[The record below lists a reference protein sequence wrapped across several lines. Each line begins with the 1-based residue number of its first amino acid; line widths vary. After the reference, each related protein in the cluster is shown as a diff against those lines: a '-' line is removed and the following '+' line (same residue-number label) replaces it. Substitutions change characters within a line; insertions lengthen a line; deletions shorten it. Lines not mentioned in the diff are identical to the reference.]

1 MKISSKREKK
11 KFREICFLRY
21 VDISVTSSVVLSYN
35 SFLKCYENENYLTIL
50 KKVGNRVARKK
61 LRNLE
66 LSKQKYHTVIL
77 CNKKLVNKKMFSSNE
92 TINFKAIFLD
102 TYETFKLKK

>member
-1 MKISSKREKK
+1 MLRKRKLFDDSQK
-11 KFREICFLRY
+11 SREHNF
-21 VDISVTSSVVLSYN
+21 
-35 SFLKCYENENYLTIL
+35 E
-50 KKVGNRVARKK
+50 RVARKK

-66 LSKQKYHTVIL
+66 LLKQKYHTVIL

>member
-1 MKISSKREKK
+1 MLRKRKL
-11 KFREICFLRY
+11 F
-21 VDISVTSSVVLSYN
+21 DN
-35 SFLKCYENENYLTIL
+35 SQKSRKHNFE
-50 KKVGNRVARKK
+50 RVARKK

-92 TINFKAIFLD
+92 TINFKAFFLD

>member
-1 MKISSKREKK
+1 MLRKRKL
-11 KFREICFLRY
+11 F
-21 VDISVTSSVVLSYN
+21 DN
-35 SFLKCYENENYLTIL
+35 SQKSRKHNFE
-50 KKVGNRVARKK
+50 RVARKK

>member
-1 MKISSKREKK
+1 MLRKRKLFDDSQKSRKHNFE
-11 KFREICFLRY
+11 
-21 VDISVTSSVVLSYN
+21 
-35 SFLKCYENENYLTIL
+35 
-50 KKVGNRVARKK
+50 RVARKK

-77 CNKKLVNKKMFSSNE
+77 CNKKLVNKKIFTSNE

>member
-1 MKISSKREKK
+1 MLRKRKLFDDSQKSRKHNFE
-11 KFREICFLRY
+11 
-21 VDISVTSSVVLSYN
+21 
-35 SFLKCYENENYLTIL
+35 
-50 KKVGNRVARKK
+50 RVARKK

>member
-1 MKISSKREKK
+1 MLRKRKLFDDSQKSRKHNFE
-11 KFREICFLRY
+11 
-21 VDISVTSSVVLSYN
+21 
-35 SFLKCYENENYLTIL
+35 
-50 KKVGNRVARKK
+50 RVARKK

-77 CNKKLVNKKMFSSNE
+77 CNKKLVNKKIFSSKE
-92 TINFKAIFLD
+92 TINFKASLLD

>member
-1 MKISSKREKK
+1 MLRKRKLFDDSQKSRKHNFE
-11 KFREICFLRY
+11 
-21 VDISVTSSVVLSYN
+21 
-35 SFLKCYENENYLTIL
+35 
-50 KKVGNRVARKK
+50 RVARKK

-77 CNKKLVNKKMFSSNE
+77 CNKNLVNKKIFSSKE

>member
-1 MKISSKREKK
+1 MLRKRKL
-11 KFREICFLRY
+11 F
-21 VDISVTSSVVLSYN
+21 DN
-35 SFLKCYENENYLTIL
+35 SQKSRKHNFE
-50 KKVGNRVARKK
+50 RVARKK

-77 CNKKLVNKKMFSSNE
+77 CNKKLENKKMFSSKE